1 MTTKLPPSQAS
12 TMEQPVAWVAHNT
25 YYFGGSSSEPNEYSS
40 GGNTTLHYYQGY
52 PIPNGYTLPQHKQQ
66 PEPTFIATPPT
77 YMYPTPDNPV
87 QQTLGVQLNHHQHQQ
102 QQLQQLQR
110 PPRSQRRSTATS
122 GYAPT
127 LNPIRGYTTSVNFD
141 GRDRTGIPDLG
152 EIFPDT
158 QPLLNKQGNEN
169 GYGSATFQPIVY
181 NAPPLASR
189 QTTVRST
196 RTISNG
202 TTPHRLSPV
211 GLPRTNSAGEFYRL
225 SLPISPTSPSHRRI
239 SSDSFRDGYR
249 RIGSNEDSY
258 PHHRRQGSRSRSS
271 GGGSSHKRP
280 THRRADSFS
289 SMRSNV
295 SMGSVISNISKSEFF
310 GGVDEKG
317 RVQMHFPC
325 ESVRL
330 VMIDPK
336 EQRKQKKKKKKK
348 KSSLRCGHLYVESG
362 MNDYD
367 QFEEYHRSTE
377 GYMND
382 TLHWESLDRP
392 GVMLPAP
399 SYVLPVDDTI
409 YKRIVG
415 EISEAHSMPCGIF
428 FCGHHQDVAQPSIAI
443 AAGLV
448 TILLA
453 SLVYLAVFTGDL

>member
-1 MTTKLPPSQAS
+1 
-12 TMEQPVAWVAHNT
+12 
-25 YYFGGSSSEPNEYSS
+25 
-40 GGNTTLHYYQGY
+40 
-52 PIPNGYTLPQHKQQ
+52 
-66 PEPTFIATPPT
+66 
-77 YMYPTPDNPV
+77 
-87 QQTLGVQLNHHQHQQ
+87 
-102 QQLQQLQR
+102 
-110 PPRSQRRSTATS
+110 
-122 GYAPT
+122 
-127 LNPIRGYTTSVNFD
+127 
-141 GRDRTGIPDLG
+141 
-152 EIFPDT
+152 
-158 QPLLNKQGNEN
+158 
-169 GYGSATFQPIVY
+169 
-181 NAPPLASR
+181 
-189 QTTVRST
+189 
-196 RTISNG
+196 
-202 TTPHRLSPV
+202 
-211 GLPRTNSAGEFYRL
+211 
-225 SLPISPTSPSHRRI
+225 
-239 SSDSFRDGYR
+239 
-249 RIGSNEDSY
+249 
-258 PHHRRQGSRSRSS
+258 
-271 GGGSSHKRP
+271 
-280 THRRADSFS
+280 
-289 SMRSNV
+289 MRSNV

-336 EQRKQKKKKKKK
+336 EQRKQKKKKKKKKK